1 MFTEGL
7 QMIYDYYRIKA
18 FLMGMYE
25 FRNAFTTWYG
35 DYGLQ
40 RAYDHGRDWAHAIT
54 LRRYE

>member
-1 MFTEGL
+1 
-7 QMIYDYYRIKA
+7 MIYDWYRIKA
-18 FLMGMYE
+18 FFCGMYE
-25 FRNAFTTWYG
+25 FRSFYTKWYG